1 MAQNKQDIIADIKAY
16 IAKFSGTKYSDWYVG
31 IASDP
36 KQRLFVDHCVNEQSG
51 AWIYCEALSSD
62 AAREVEQYFIDQ
74 LKTDGGPGG
83 GDRTTRFVYAY
94 RKTSSTVE

>member
-1 MAQNKQDIIADIKAY
+1 MSIIADR
-16 IAKFSGTKYSDWYVG
+16 SVN
-31 IASDP
+31 
-36 KQRLFVDHCVNEQSG
+36 RVNEQSG